1 MKNRYV
7 KHAQT
12 IKLNELLSSDQY
24 SIFEQWANQQE
35 DSTKLTSQNLYHN
48 IINYLFTTFKVVNL
62 DSNGVAETISKIPV
76 IGQQQYFLRRIRTDA
91 SLHTRECVMKL
102 MVSDSAGLLKD
113 LIKMVLE
120 YPEDFPSYDD
130 LSPRLVTLMAKKE
143 NMAACNSI
151 IQKLSSNTAKNDSWE
166 PLVRNL
172 ASKAGQ
178 KQNYHSWVIQTGH
191 QSAIRCLDNIPV
203 KPSKNATQDSDLDKA
218 FGIRYKEPTNVKAL
232 NVANE
237 SMQTKSIDGIL
248 GQLFK

>member
-7 KHAQT
+7 THAQT

-35 DSTKLTSQNLYHN
+35 DSTKLTSQKIFHN
-48 IINYLFTTFKVVNL
+48 IINYLFATFKVVNL
-62 DSNGVAETISKIPV
+62 NSNDVAETISNIPV
-76 IGQQQYFLRRIRTDA
+76 IGQKQYFLRRVRTDA

-102 MVSDSAGLLKD
+102 MVTDSAGLLKD
-113 LIKMVLE
+113 LLKMVLD

-130 LSPRLVTLMAKKE
+130 LAPQLVTLMAKKE
-143 NMAACNSI
+143 NMAACDSI
-151 IQKLSSNTAKNDSWE
+151 IQKLSTNTAKNDSYE

-178 KQNYHSWVIQTGH
+178 KQKYHSWVIETGH
-191 QSAIRCLDNIPV
+191 QSAINCLKKIPV
-203 KPSKNATQDSDLDKA
+203 KQSKKGSDTSDLDKA
-218 FGIRYKEPTNVKAL
+218 LGISYKNPTNVKAL
-232 NVANE
+232 NVASE
-237 SMQTKSIDGIL
+237 SMQSKSISSIL